1 MEAKMKI
8 RTTGCVRDSPYL
20 KQVSLQIRLWPTHP
34 HETHVLIHT
43 LLSVAH
49 NLISNSEVKS
59 ADRFW
64 GNFFCK
70 NSIWLQWIHAL
81 IKQLQSSNGFSITP
95 LFNGSTFI
103 KHSSNIHWVSI
114 KNWRCKVFV
123 CSWKL
128 AFPPFEQTCSFWI
141 VLNIW
146 ELLEQNED
154 ERWVF
159 LNKNNS
165 QNSC

>member
-8 RTTGCVRDSPYL
+8 RTTGPVRDSPYL

-81 IKQLQSSNGFSITP
+81 IEQLQSSNGFSITP

-103 KHSSNIHWVSI
+103 KHSLSFNKKLEMQSV
-114 KNWRCKVFV
+114 CLFMKVGFPSFCTNLQLLD
-123 CSWKL
+123 CSKH
-128 AFPPFEQTCSFWI
+128 
-141 VLNIW
+141 
-146 ELLEQNED
+146 LEQNED